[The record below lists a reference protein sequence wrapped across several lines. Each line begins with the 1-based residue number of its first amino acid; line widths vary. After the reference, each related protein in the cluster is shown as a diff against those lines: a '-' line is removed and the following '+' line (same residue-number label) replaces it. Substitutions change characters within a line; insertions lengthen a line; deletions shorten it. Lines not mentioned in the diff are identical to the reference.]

1 MEAPLLESP
10 GPRFAWSVEVSLQL
24 ELRVYEDL
32 LPFSVCHGGNFCIL
46 ALILPRTLR
55 KILTNKCHFLI
66 SSFAEQ
72 TVTTDKKVS

>member
-10 GPRFAWSVEVSLQL
+10 GPRFVRSVEASLQL
-24 ELRVYEDL
+24 ELHVCKDL
-32 LPFSVCHGGNFCIL
+32 LPFSVCHGENFCIL
-46 ALILPRTLR
+46 TLILPHTLR
-55 KILTNKCHFLI
+55 KILTNKCNFLI